1 MIGNTVL
8 EPPILMVEALLPA
21 PWARDWAWASGDVAR
36 TALQT
41 AAIGAAIGI
50 ERTGRFGRMGEAMA
64 INSRSGKEPEWQS
77 AMYYLLFEPLQT
89 LLQVMHHLKAEH
101 GQLLHGKQKFFA
113 VHLQ

>member
-21 PWARDWAWASGDVAR
+21 PWARDWAWASGDVAK

-77 AMYYLLFEPLQT
+77 AMCYLLFEPLQT
-89 LLQVMHHLKAEH
+89 LLQVMHHLKAKH